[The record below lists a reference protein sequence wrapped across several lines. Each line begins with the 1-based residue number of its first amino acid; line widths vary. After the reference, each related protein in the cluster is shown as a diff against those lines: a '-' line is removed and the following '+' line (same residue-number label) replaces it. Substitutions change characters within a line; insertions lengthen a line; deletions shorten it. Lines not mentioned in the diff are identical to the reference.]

1 MRTTPKVQCLF
12 IIFIEGR
19 YVVRKSH
26 AEFFK
31 SFNLFAF
38 NILGAFYKPFLFKR
52 SAYSLI
58 NNYMLRA
65 IFPCFARS
73 VFLCFFC
80 FFLTFF
86 F

>member
-12 IIFIEGR
+12 IMFIEGR

-38 NILGAFYKPFLFKR
+38 NILATFAFYKLFK
-52 SAYSLI
+52 LLDI
-58 NNYMLRA
+58 
-65 IFPCFARS
+65 
-73 VFLCFFC
+73 
-80 FFLTFF
+80 LT
-86 F
+86 